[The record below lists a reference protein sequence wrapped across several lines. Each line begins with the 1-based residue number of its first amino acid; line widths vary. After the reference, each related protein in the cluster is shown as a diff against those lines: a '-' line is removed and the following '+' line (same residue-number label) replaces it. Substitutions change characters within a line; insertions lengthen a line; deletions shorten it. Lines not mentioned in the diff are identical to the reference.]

1 MGYIG
6 DTKNK
11 SKQKNYRFET
21 ENSKEAFRALGQ
33 LKKCETIVFVLEWWF
48 GDIKH
53 TAVVLINCS

>member
-11 SKQKNYRFET
+11 RKQKNYRFET
-21 ENSKEAFRALGQ
+21 EAFRAQGQ

-53 TAVVLINCS
+53 TAVMLIKCS